1 VERSIYYTCR
11 EVCVCCSVRFTRSL
25 RSRTSY
31 SEVRG
36 KASLALRGHRVG
48 FAVAMLVVKLITPRF
63 TPLLYISR
71 EKYLISRFLT
81 KNLYKCGTPHKYIIS
96 KRTLR
101 TRICILTLANIFIK
115 GTHHTHLQNLTTGGR
130 FFGGVRFVWVALCVL
145 YKPNW

>member
-1 VERSIYYTCR
+1 VRRKNYIIVGRKIDSGAINLLHLPRS
-11 EVCVCCSVRFTRSL
+11 VCVLFGSLHLTL

-71 EKYLISRFLT
+71 EK
-81 KNLYKCGTPHKYIIS
+81 
-96 KRTLR
+96 
-101 TRICILTLANIFIK
+101 
-115 GTHHTHLQNLTTGGR
+115 
-130 FFGGVRFVWVALCVL
+130 
-145 YKPNW
+145 